1 MKAKRGFTLIEL
13 IVGMLVFS
21 IAIVLL
27 TSVLFPQSDRAAQT
41 LQRVRA
47 AELAQSVLNEIWGK
61 AYDDETPIGGVPAA
75 CNPNDIDSLCSNP
88 NGGSPIVCKQNGN
101 NSPCRSHIGP
111 EEGEGR
117 NDFDDVDD
125 YDGMTETASQ
135 LNSNRTYEDD
145 YSGYLLQV
153 NVSHG
158 AVDNTKLIHIVV
170 TTPQG
175 EPIAFDAVRSNY

>member
-27 TSVLFPQSDRAAQT
+27 TSVLFPQGDHAAQT

-61 AYDDETPIGGVPAA
+61 AYDDNTPVSGVPA
-75 CNPNDIDSLCSNP
+75 C
-88 NGGSPIVCKQNGN
+88 
-101 NSPCRSHIGP
+101 NSPDGVACGNHIGP
-111 EEGEGR
+111 EAGEGR

-125 YDGMTETASQ
+125 YDGMTEAALR
-135 LNSNRTYEDD
+135 LNSNSTYAAD
-145 YSGYLLQV
+145 YPGFLLR
-153 NVSHG
+153 VSVT
-158 AVDNTKLIHIVV
+158 ANASNNTKLVHVVV

>member
-21 IAIVLL
+21 IAVVLL
-27 TSVLFPQSDRAAQT
+27 TSVLFPQSDHAAQT

-47 AELAQSVLNEIWGK
+47 AELAQSVMNEIWGK
-61 AYDDETPIGGVPAA
+61 AYDDNTPIGGVPAA
-75 CNPNDIDSLCSNP
+75 CNPPD
-88 NGGSPIVCKQNGN
+88 
-101 NSPCRSHIGP
+101 SPCSDNIGP
-111 EEGEGR
+111 EVGEGR

>member
-75 CNPNDIDSLCSNP
+75 CNPNDNNSLCSN
-88 NGGSPIVCKQNGN
+88 
-101 NSPCRSHIGP
+101 HIGP
-111 EEGEGR
+111 DDEGR
-117 NDFDDVDD
+117 NDYDDVDD
-125 YDGMTETASQ
+125 YDGMDESAPQ

-145 YSGYLLQV
+145 YPGFHLK
-153 NVSHG
+153 VSVT
-158 AVDNTKLIHIVV
+158 ANDDNSAKLIQVIV
-170 TTPQG
+170 TTPQN
-175 EPIAFDAVRSNY
+175 EKIAFDAVRSNY

>member
-61 AYDDETPIGGVPAA
+61 AYDDKTPVSGVPA
-75 CNPNDIDSLCSNP
+75 CNSPDGVACSN
-88 NGGSPIVCKQNGN
+88 N
-101 NSPCRSHIGP
+101 IGP
-111 EEGEGR
+111 DDEGR
-117 NDFDDVDD
+117 NDYDDVDD
-125 YDGMTETASQ
+125 YDGMDETDLQ
-135 LNSNRTYEDD
+135 LNSNRTYQDD
-145 YSGYLLQV
+145 YPNYQLSVTVGSGD
-153 NVSHG
+153 NP
-158 AVDNTKLIHIVV
+158 NTKLIQVIV